1 MEKGDKRKKER
12 RRAAKRK
19 IQRREIESTFKAE
32 RIKIATSERD
42 GYCITQRKT
51 KRDRKFNQQRKR
63 IAKRR
68 KIQKVTEKDREEK
81 KASGRWAKFRERGSE
96 RERKGIMKEEEKLQD
111 LERRKI

>member
-19 IQRREIESTFKAE
+19 IQKREIESTLKAE

-51 KRDRKFNQQRKR
+51 KRDRKFNKQRKR

-81 KASGRWAKFRERGSE
+81 RHPGDGQSLERGGV
-96 RERKGIMKEEEKLQD
+96 REKGKD
-111 LERRKI
+111 S